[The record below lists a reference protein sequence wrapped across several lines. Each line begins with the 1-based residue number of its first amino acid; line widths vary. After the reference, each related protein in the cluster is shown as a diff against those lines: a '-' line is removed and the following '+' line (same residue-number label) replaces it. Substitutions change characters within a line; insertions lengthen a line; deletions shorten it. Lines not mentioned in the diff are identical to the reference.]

1 VTTAPEGR
9 GGYRQPNNPAPV
21 SGPGMLSKRTDGG
34 AIDGMTQPVQ
44 DYTGGSYGN
53 NKSMRQQQ
61 EGADLFAEPATPEP
75 RVTPLNA
82 PTEFPDQPD
91 SHGASWDVNTPG
103 IDVTGVKNLQP
114 MSQSNL
120 IYRAMQNDPTG
131 KYEAIYNK
139 LNLG

>member
-1 VTTAPEGR
+1 MTTAPDNR

-21 SGPGMLSKRTDGG
+21 SGPGMLSQRTDGG

-44 DYTGGSYGN
+44 SYTGGAYGN

-61 EGADLFAEPATPEP
+61 EGADLFAEPKTPMP
-75 RVTPLNA
+75 KITPLSA

-103 IDVTGVKNLQP
+103 IDTSGIKSIQP
-114 MSQSNL
+114 ESQSNL
-120 IYRAMQNDPTG
+120 IYRMMQSDSTG
-131 KYEAIYNK
+131 KFEAIYNK